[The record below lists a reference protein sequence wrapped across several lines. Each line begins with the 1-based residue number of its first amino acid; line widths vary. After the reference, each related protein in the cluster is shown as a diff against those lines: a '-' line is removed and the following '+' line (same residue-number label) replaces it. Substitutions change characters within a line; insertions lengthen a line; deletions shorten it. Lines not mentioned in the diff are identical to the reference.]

1 VAMLPVDEAT
11 LRAGRGMGDRFASTF
26 LRWLNAPDAP
36 LAKARLRTKFLL
48 SLTLLIAALT
58 FATLAVVR
66 HAAEEQVRGV
76 VEQNARNSVLTF
88 QNLHA
93 ERQIQLERTAELLA
107 TRPELKAM
115 MADDQVGVIQDASE
129 QMWSSGDAELFALA
143 DWTGKIV
150 ALHTL
155 VPGFPRDVAEKAL
168 AHSSAAN
175 GEGGWWFGG
184 GHLYQIALRPVQLG
198 GSSSKMYLGTVIV
211 GREID
216 SRVAAEVGR
225 IALCQVAFRYGDEP
239 VISSL
244 SMMDDAMVAPG
255 LKSATGQDRL
265 EIGGKSY
272 LVSSMNLTP
281 GASPPLTLTVLKPYD
296 DAMAVLTRLNHTLMT
311 LGFLAVF
318 AGGALVFVLS
328 RTFTQPLETLVQG
341 VRALEQGN
349 YHYPLSPDSGD
360 EVSEVTA
367 AFERMRGTLQKNEEE
382 RQTLEN
388 QLRQAQKMEAVGR
401 LAGGVAHDFNNLLT
415 VIKGHSDLL
424 EMKLGTLSPAQS
436 SIAQVRK
443 AADRATTLTRQL
455 LAFSRMQVLQPR
467 VLDLNSLISDV
478 GKMLPMLIGEEI
490 EYTFRAGESLARV
503 KADPS
508 QIEQVLVNLAVNAH
522 DAMPKG
528 GKLTITT
535 QNVVLDPAY
544 ARSHPPTVP
553 GRYVLL
559 TVADTGTGMDEV
571 TRAKIFEPFF
581 TTKELGKGTGL
592 GLATVYGVVKQSGGY
607 IWVDSAPGQ
616 GTRFEIF
623 LPQTAAAPQLPSEDE
638 PAAKYSRGNGTVLL
652 VEDEEAVRELA
663 SEFLRS
669 SGYRV
674 ITGKD
679 GLDALEKAEQEA
691 GTIDVLVTDVKMP
704 RMRGTELAQRLKR
717 ARPRV
722 KIVYMSG
729 YLEHDSEEDFLPNA
743 AHLQKPFSR
752 ESLLKKMREALGLE
766 AEQPLQTI

>member
-1 VAMLPVDEAT
+1 MA
-11 LRAGRGMGDRFASTF
+11 DRITSTF
-26 LRWLNAPDAP
+26 LRWLVASDSG
-36 LAKARLRTKFLL
+36 LAKERLRTKFLL

-88 QNLHA
+88 QNLRA

-115 MADDQVGVIQDASE
+115 MADEQVGGIQDASE

-155 VPGFPRDVAEKAL
+155 VPGFPRDVAESAL
-168 AHSSAAN
+168 AHSPASN
-175 GEGGWWFGG
+175 REGGWWFGA
-184 GHLYQIALRPVQLG
+184 GHLYQVALHPIQLG
-198 GSSSKMYLGTVIV
+198 GSTSKMYLGTVIV

-216 SRVAAEVGR
+216 SRVAAEVGQ
-225 IALCQVAFRYGDEP
+225 IALCQVAFRYGDEA
-239 VISSL
+239 VVSSL
-244 SMMDDAMVAPG
+244 SLLDDAMAANA
-255 LKSATGQDRL
+255 LKSAARRDKI
-265 EIGGKSY
+265 EIGDKSY
-272 LVSSMNLTP
+272 LVSSVNLTP
-281 GASPPLTLTVLKPYD
+281 GSSPPLTLTVLKPYD
-296 DAMAVLTRLNHTLMT
+296 DAMVVLTRLNHTLMT

-367 AFERMRGTLQKNEEE
+367 AFERMRGTLQKNEEQ
-382 RQTLEN
+382 RQSLEN

-424 EMKLGTLSPAQS
+424 EMKLGTRSPAQPN
-436 SIAQVRK
+436 IAQVRK
-443 AADRATTLTRQL
+443 AADRATALTRQL

-490 EYTFRAGESLARV
+490 EYKFRPGESLARV

-528 GKLTITT
+528 GKLTIAT

-559 TVADTGTGMDEV
+559 TVADTGSGMDEL

-592 GLATVYGVVKQSGGY
+592 GLATVYGIVKQSGGY
-607 IWVDSAPGQ
+607 IWVDSTLGR

-623 LPQTAAAPQLPSEDE
+623 LPQTTDKASLVAEKTDSTTRE
-638 PAAKYSRGNGTVLL
+638 RGYGTVLL
-652 VEDEEAVRELA
+652 AEDEEAVRELA
-663 SEFLRS
+663 CEFLRT
-669 SGYRV
+669 SGYTV
-674 ITGKD
+674 IAAKD
-679 GLDALEKAEQEA
+679 GLEALELAEQQKKK
-691 GTIDVLVTDVKMP
+691 IDILVTDVVMP
-704 RMRGTELAQRLKR
+704 RMRGT
-717 ARPRV
+717 
-722 KIVYMSG
+722 
-729 YLEHDSEEDFLPNA
+729 
-743 AHLQKPFSR
+743 
-752 ESLLKKMREALGLE
+752 
-766 AEQPLQTI
+766 

>member
-1 VAMLPVDEAT
+1 MGHRISSAY
-11 LRAGRGMGDRFASTF
+11 LRSLDLSNLGLG
-26 LRWLNAPDAP
+26 
-36 LAKARLRTKFLL
+36 KARLQTKFLL

-66 HAAEEQVRGV
+66 HAAEEQVRAA
-76 VEQNARNSVLTF
+76 VEQDARNSVLTF
-88 QNLHA
+88 QNLRA
-93 ERQIQLERTAELLA
+93 ERQIQLERSAELLA
-107 TRPELKAM
+107 TLPELKAM
-115 MADDQVGVIQDASE
+115 MADEQVSGIQDASE
-129 QMWSSGDAELFALA
+129 QMWRSGDTELFALA
-143 DWTGKIV
+143 NWTGKIV

-155 VPGFPRDVAEKAL
+155 VPGFPREAAELAL
-168 AHSSAAN
+168 AHAAGSN
-175 GEGGWWFGG
+175 GRSGWWFGD
-184 GHLYQIALRPVQLG
+184 GHLYQVAVRPIQLG
-198 GSSSKMYLGTVIV
+198 GASSQMYLGTVIV

-216 SRVAAEVGR
+216 ARVAAEVAR
-225 IALCQVAFRYGDEP
+225 IALCQVAFRYGDEA
-239 VISSL
+239 VVSSL
-244 SMMDDAMVAPG
+244 STMDDATAANA
-255 LKSATGQDRL
+255 LKSAASKSKIELGD
-265 EIGGKSY
+265 KSY
-272 LVSSMNLTP
+272 LVSSVNLTP
-281 GASPPLTLTVLKPYD
+281 GSSPPLTLTVLKPYD
-296 DAMAVLTRLNHTLMT
+296 DAMAFLTRLNHTLLT

-318 AGGALVFVLS
+318 AGGALVFLLS
-328 RTFTQPLETLVQG
+328 RTFTQPLELLVHG
-341 VRALEQGN
+341 VRALERGN
-349 YHYPLSPDSGD
+349 YGYPLGPDSGD

-367 AFERMRGTLQKNEEE
+367 AFERMRGTLQKNDEQ
-382 RQTLEN
+382 RASLEN

-443 AADRATTLTRQL
+443 AADRATALTRQL

-490 EYTFRAGESLARV
+490 EYSFHPGESLARV

-508 QIEQVLVNLAVNAH
+508 QVEQVLVNLAVNAH

-528 GKLTITT
+528 GKLTIST
-535 QNVVLDPAY
+535 QNVVLDAAY
-544 ARSHPPTVP
+544 ARSHPPTAA

-559 TVADTGTGMDEV
+559 TVADTGCGMDER
-571 TRAKIFEPFF
+571 TKAKVFEPFF

-607 IWVDSAPGQ
+607 IWVDSAPDQ

-623 LPQTAAAPQLPSEDE
+623 LPQCAAAPQLPSEDE
-638 PAAKYSRGNGTVLL
+638 PAAKYSRGVGTVLL
-652 VEDEEAVRELA
+652 AEDEEAVRELA

-669 SGYRV
+669 SGYQV
-674 ITGKD
+674 IAGKD
-679 GLDALEKAEQEA
+679 GLDALEKAEQET
-691 GTIDVLVTDVKMP
+691 GTIDVLVTDVVMP

-717 ARPRV
+717 AHPRI

-729 YLEHDSEEDFLPNA
+729 YLEHNSDEGFVADS

-752 ESLLKKMREALGLE
+752 DSLLKKMRDALGQE
-766 AEQPLQTI
+766 SEQPLQTL

>member
-1 VAMLPVDEAT
+1 
-11 LRAGRGMGDRFASTF
+11 MGNRIISTF
-26 LRWLNAPDAP
+26 LRWLDTTDSG
-36 LAKARLRTKFLL
+36 LAKARLRTRLLL

-66 HAAEEQVRGV
+66 HAAEEQVRAA
-76 VEQNARNSVLTF
+76 VEKDARNSVLTF
-88 QNLHA
+88 QNLRA
-93 ERQIQLERTAELLA
+93 ERQIQLERAAELLA
-107 TRPELKAM
+107 TLPELKAM
-115 MADDQVGVIQDASE
+115 MADEHLARIQDASE
-129 QMWSSGDAELFALA
+129 QMWRSGDTELFALA

-155 VPGFPRDVAEKAL
+155 VPGFPRGVAEQAL
-168 AHSSAAN
+168 AHSSASN
-175 GEGGWWFGG
+175 GGDGWWFGG
-184 GHLYQIALRPVQLG
+184 GHLYQVALRPIQLRG
-198 GSSSKMYLGTVIV
+198 ESSKMYLGTVIV

-216 SRVAAEVGR
+216 SRVAADVAR
-225 IALCQVAFRYGDEP
+225 IALCQVAFRYGDEA
-239 VISSL
+239 VVSSF
-244 SMMDDAMVAPG
+244 STMDDAMTTSG
-255 LKSATGQDRL
+255 LKSAAGTDKIK
-265 EIGGKSY
+265 IGDKSY
-272 LVSSMNLTP
+272 LVSSVNLTP
-281 GASPPLTLTVLKPYD
+281 GSSPPLTLTVLKPYD
-296 DAMAVLTRLNHTLMT
+296 DAMAVLTRLNHQLMT

-318 AGGALVFVLS
+318 AGATLVFVLS

-367 AFERMRGTLQKNEEE
+367 AFARMRGTLRTNEEQ
-382 RQTLEN
+382 RQSLEN

-424 EMKLGTLSPAQS
+424 EMKLGTMSPAQP

-478 GKMLPMLIGEEI
+478 GRMLPMLIGEEI
-490 EYTFRAGESLARV
+490 EYTFRPGESLARV

-528 GKLTITT
+528 GKLTLST

-559 TVADTGTGMDEV
+559 TVADTGAGMDEA
-571 TRAKIFEPFF
+571 TRARIFEPFF

-592 GLATVYGVVKQSGGY
+592 GLATVYGIVKQSGGY

-623 LPQTAAAPQLPSEDE
+623 LPQSAAAPQLPCEDE
-638 PAAKYSRGNGTVLL
+638 PPAKYSRGNGTVLL
-652 VEDEEAVRELA
+652 AEDEEAVRELA
-663 SEFLRS
+663 GEFLRS
-669 SGYRV
+669 SGYEV
-674 ITGKD
+674 IAGKD

-691 GTIDVLVTDVKMP
+691 RAIDVLVTDVKMP

-717 ARPRV
+717 AHPRI

-729 YLEHDSEEDFLPNA
+729 YLEHDSDEEFVTDS

-752 ESLLKKMREALGLE
+752 ASLLKKLREALGQE

>member
-1 VAMLPVDEAT
+1 
-11 LRAGRGMGDRFASTF
+11 
-26 LRWLNAPDAP
+26 
-36 LAKARLRTKFLL
+36 
-48 SLTLLIAALT
+48 
-58 FATLAVVR
+58 
-66 HAAEEQVRGV
+66 
-76 VEQNARNSVLTF
+76 
-88 QNLHA
+88 
-93 ERQIQLERTAELLA
+93 
-107 TRPELKAM
+107 
-115 MADDQVGVIQDASE
+115 
-129 QMWSSGDAELFALA
+129 
-143 DWTGKIV
+143 
-150 ALHTL
+150 
-155 VPGFPRDVAEKAL
+155 
-168 AHSSAAN
+168 
-175 GEGGWWFGG
+175 
-184 GHLYQIALRPVQLG
+184 
-198 GSSSKMYLGTVIV
+198 
-211 GREID
+211 
-216 SRVAAEVGR
+216 
-225 IALCQVAFRYGDEP
+225 VAFRYGDEP
-239 VISSL
+239 VVSSL
-244 SMMDDAMVAPG
+244 SMLDDAMVAPG
-255 LKSATGQDRL
+255 LKFSTGQDRL

-281 GASPPLTLTVLKPYD
+281 GSSPPLTLTVLKPYD

-367 AFERMRGTLQKNEEE
+367 AFERMRGTLQKNEEQ

-490 EYTFRAGESLARV
+490 EYTFRPGDSLARV

-559 TVADTGTGMDEV
+559 TVADTGAGMDEA
-571 TRAKIFEPFF
+571 TRARIFEPFF

-623 LPQTAAAPQLPSEDE
+623 LPQSAAPPQLPCEEE
-638 PAAKYSRGNGTVLL
+638 PAAKYSRGHGTVLL
-652 VEDEEAVRELA
+652 AEDEEAVRELA
-663 SEFLRS
+663 GEFLRS

-674 ITGKD
+674 IAGKD

-717 ARPRV
+717 ARPRL

-729 YLEHDSEEDFLPNA
+729 YLEHDSEEDFVANA

-752 ESLLKKMREALGLE
+752 ESLLKKMREALGIE

>member
-1 VAMLPVDEAT
+1 MAN
-11 LRAGRGMGDRFASTF
+11 SISSSF
-26 LRWLNAPDAP
+26 LRWLNAPDAR
-36 LAKARLRTKFLL
+36 LAKARLRTKLLL

-66 HAAEEQVRGV
+66 HAAEEQVRSA
-76 VEQNARNSVLTF
+76 VEQDARNSVLTF
-88 QNLHA
+88 QNLRA
-93 ERQIQLERTAELLA
+93 ERQIQLERAAELLA
-107 TRPELKAM
+107 TLPELKAM
-115 MADDQVGVIQDASE
+115 MADDQLGGIQDASE
-129 QMWSSGDAELFALA
+129 PMWHSGDTELFALA

-155 VPGFPRDVAEKAL
+155 VPGFPREVAEQAL
-168 AHSSAAN
+168 AHSSGLN
-175 GEGGWWFGG
+175 GQGSWWFGR
-184 GHLYQIALRPVQLG
+184 GHLYQVALRPIQLRG
-198 GSSSKMYLGTVIV
+198 ENSKMYLGTVIV

-216 SRVAAEVGR
+216 SAVAAEVAR
-225 IALCQVAFRYGDEP
+225 IALCQVAFRYGDEA
-239 VISSL
+239 VVSSL
-244 SMMDDAMVAPG
+244 STMDDAMAASG
-255 LKSATGQDRL
+255 LTSAAGTDKIK
-265 EIGGKSY
+265 IGDKSY

-281 GASPPLTLTVLKPYD
+281 GSFPPLTLTVLKPYD
-296 DAMAVLTRLNHTLMT
+296 DAMAVLTQLNHTLMT

-318 AGGALVFVLS
+318 AGATLVFVLS
-328 RTFTQPLETLVQG
+328 RTFTQPLETLVEG

-367 AFERMRGTLQKNEEE
+367 AFARMRGTLQKNDEQ

-424 EMKLGTLSPAQS
+424 EIKLGTMSPAQP

-467 VLDLNSLISDV
+467 VLDLNSLITDV

-490 EYTFRAGESLARV
+490 EYTFRAGDSLARV

-559 TVADTGTGMDEV
+559 TVADTGAGMDAV
-571 TRAKIFEPFF
+571 TKAKIFEPFF

-623 LPQTAAAPQLPSEDE
+623 LPQSAAAAQLPSEDE
-638 PAAKYSRGNGTVLL
+638 PSAKYSRGIGTVLL

-663 SEFLRS
+663 GEFLRS
-669 SGYRV
+669 SGYHV
-674 ITGKD
+674 IVGKD
-679 GLDALEKAEQEA
+679 GLDALEKAEREA
-691 GTIDVLVTDVKMP
+691 LAIDVLVTDVKMP

-717 ARPRV
+717 AQPRI

-729 YLEHDSEEDFLPNA
+729 YLEHDSDEDFVTNS

-752 ESLLKKMREALGLE
+752 ETLLKKMREALGRE

>member
-1 VAMLPVDEAT
+1 
-11 LRAGRGMGDRFASTF
+11 MGNRIRSTY
-26 LRWLNAPDAP
+26 LRWLDASNSG

-66 HAAEEQVRGV
+66 HAAEEQVRAA
-76 VEQNARNSVLTF
+76 VEQDARNSVLTF
-88 QNLHA
+88 QNLRA
-93 ERQIQLERTAELLA
+93 ERQIQLERAAELLA
-107 TRPELKAM
+107 TLPALKEI
-115 MADDQVGVIQDASE
+115 MADDKTSSIQDTSE
-129 QMWSSGDAELFALA
+129 QLWRSGDTELFALA
-143 DWTGKIV
+143 DWKGKIV

-155 VPGFPRDVAEKAL
+155 VPGFPREVAEKAL
-168 AHSSAAN
+168 AHLPGSKA
-175 GEGGWWFGG
+175 EGCWWFGA
-184 GHLYQIALRPVQLG
+184 GHLYQVALRPIQLG
-198 GSSSKMYLGTVIV
+198 GPSSKMYLGTLIV

-216 SRVAAEVGR
+216 SRVAAEVGQ
-225 IALCQVAFRYGDEP
+225 IALCQVAFRYGDEA
-239 VISSL
+239 VVSSL
-244 SMMDDAMVAPG
+244 SMLDDAMAANA
-255 LKSATGQDRL
+255 LRSAAAQDRL

-272 LVSSMNLTP
+272 LVSSVNLTP

-328 RTFTQPLETLVQG
+328 RTFTQPLETLVEG

-367 AFERMRGTLQKNEEE
+367 AFERMRGTLQKNEEQ
-382 RQTLEN
+382 RQSLEN

-424 EMKLGTLSPAQS
+424 EMKLGTLSPAQP

-443 AADRATTLTRQL
+443 AADRATALTRQL

-467 VLDLNSLISDV
+467 VVDMNSLISDV

-490 EYTFRAGESLARV
+490 EYTFRPGQSLARV

-508 QIEQVLVNLAVNAH
+508 QIEQVLVNLAVNAR
-522 DAMPKG
+522 DAMPQG
-528 GKLTITT
+528 GKFTIATR
-535 QNVVLDPAY
+535 NVVLDSAY
-544 ARSHPPTVP
+544 AHSHPPSVP

-559 TVADTGTGMDEV
+559 TVGDTGSGMDEL

-607 IWVDSAPGQ
+607 IWVDSAPGR
-616 GTRFEIF
+616 GTRFEIL
-623 LPQTAAAPQLPSEDE
+623 LPQCAAAPQLPSEDE
-638 PAAKYSRGNGTVLL
+638 PAAKHSRGNGTVLL
-652 VEDEEAVRELA
+652 AEDEEAVRELA
-663 SEFLRS
+663 SEFLRA

-674 ITGKD
+674 IAGKD
-679 GLDALEKAEQEA
+679 GLDALEKSEQET
-691 GTIDVLVTDVKMP
+691 GTIDVLVTDVVMP

-717 ARPRV
+717 ARPRI

-729 YLEHDSEEDFLPNA
+729 YLEHDSAEGFVANA
-743 AHLQKPFSR
+743 AHMQKPFSR
-752 ESLLKKMREALGLE
+752 ESLLKKMREALGQE

>member
-1 VAMLPVDEAT
+1 
-11 LRAGRGMGDRFASTF
+11 MGIKIPSTYF
-26 LRWLNAPDAP
+26 RLLEISHSG
-36 LAKARLRTKFLL
+36 LAKARLRTKLLL

-66 HAAEEQVRGV
+66 HAAEEQVRTA
-76 VEQNARNSVLTF
+76 VEQDARNSVLTF
-88 QNLHA
+88 QNLRA
-93 ERQIQLERTAELLA
+93 ERQTQLDRTAEVLA
-107 TRPELKAM
+107 TLPSVKQM
-115 MADDQVGVIQDASE
+115 MADEELAGIQDASE
-129 QMWSSGDAELFALA
+129 QIWRSGDTELFALA
-143 DWTGKIV
+143 DWKGKIL

-155 VPGFPRDVAEKAL
+155 APGFSRDAAEQAL
-168 AHSSAAN
+168 AHSSGAK
-175 GEGGWWFGG
+175 GVGGWWFGQ
-184 GHLYQIALRPVQLG
+184 GHLYQVAVHPIELG
-198 GSSSKMYLGTVIV
+198 GSSSKMYLGTVVV

-216 SRVAAEVGR
+216 SSVAAEVGR
-225 IALCQVAFRYGDEP
+225 IALCQVAFRYGDQA
-239 VISSL
+239 VVSSF
-244 SMMDDAMVAPG
+244 STMDDAMAANG
-255 LKSATGQDRL
+255 LQSNAGTGKI
-265 EIGGKSY
+265 EIGNKSY
-272 LVSSMNLTP
+272 LVSSVNLTP
-281 GASPPLTLTVLKPYD
+281 GSSPPLTLTVLKPYD
-296 DAMAVLTRLNHTLMT
+296 DAMAVLTRLNHTLVT
-311 LGFLAVF
+311 LGLFGVF
-318 AGGALVFVLS
+318 AGGVLVWLLS
-328 RTFTQPLETLVQG
+328 RTFTRPLESLVQG

-349 YHYPLSPDSGD
+349 YEYPLDTDGGD

-367 AFERMRGTLQKNEEE
+367 AFDRMRGTLQKNEEQ
-382 RQTLEN
+382 RQSLEN
-388 QLRQAQKMEAVGR
+388 QLRQSQKMEAVGR

-424 EMKLGTLSPAQS
+424 EMKLGTLSPAQQN
-436 SIAQVRK
+436 IAQVRK
-443 AADRATTLTRQL
+443 AADRATALTRQL

-478 GKMLPMLIGEEI
+478 SKMLPMLIGEEI
-490 EYTFRAGESLARV
+490 EYTFRPSQSLARV

-528 GKLTITT
+528 GKLTIAT
-535 QNVVLDPAY
+535 QNVVLDAAY
-544 ARSHPPTVP
+544 ARNHPPTVA

-559 TVADTGTGMDEV
+559 SVADTGCGMDES
-571 TRAKIFEPFF
+571 TKAKVFEPFF
-581 TTKELGKGTGL
+581 TTKEVGKGTGL

-607 IWVDSAPGQ
+607 IWVDSVPGQ

-623 LPQTAAAPQLPSEDE
+623 LPQSTAAPQLPCEDE
-638 PAAKYSRGNGTVLL
+638 PIGKYSRGVGTVLL

-669 SGYRV
+669 SGYQV

-679 GLDALEKAEQEA
+679 GLDALEKAEQETA
-691 GTIDVLVTDVKMP
+691 AIDVLVTDVVMP

-717 ARPRV
+717 AHPRI

-729 YLEHDSEEDFLPNA
+729 YLQHNSDEVFVADS

-752 ESLLKKMREALGLE
+752 DSLLKKMHEALGHE

>member
-1 VAMLPVDEAT
+1 VAILHLGEAT
-11 LRAGRGMGDRFASTF
+11 PRTGRGMGNRIASTF
-26 LRWLNAPDAP
+26 LRWLNAPDAR

-155 VPGFPRDVAEKAL
+155 VPGFPQDVAEKAL
-168 AHSSAAN
+168 AHSSSAN

-184 GHLYQIALRPVQLG
+184 GHLYQVALRPVQLG

-216 SRVAAEVGR
+216 SRVAADVGR

-239 VISSL
+239 VVSSL
-244 SMMDDAMVAPG
+244 SMLDDAMVAPG
-255 LKSATGQDRL
+255 LKFSTGQDRL

-281 GASPPLTLTVLKPYD
+281 GASP
-296 DAMAVLTRLNHTLMT
+296 LMT

-367 AFERMRGTLQKNEEE
+367 AFERMRGTLQKNEEQ

-490 EYTFRAGESLARV
+490 EYTFRPGDSLARV

-559 TVADTGTGMDEV
+559 TVADTGAGMDDA
-571 TRAKIFEPFF
+571 TRARIFEPFF

-623 LPQTAAAPQLPSEDE
+623 LPQSAAPPQLPCEEE
-638 PAAKYSRGNGTVLL
+638 PAAKYSRGHGTVLL
-652 VEDEEAVRELA
+652 AEDEEAVRELA
-663 SEFLRS
+663 GEFLRS

-674 ITGKD
+674 IAGKD

-717 ARPRV
+717 ARPRL

-729 YLEHDSEEDFLPNA
+729 YLEHDSEEDFVANA

-752 ESLLKKMREALGLE
+752 ESLLKKMREALGIE

>member
-1 VAMLPVDEAT
+1 MGIRIASNY
-11 LRAGRGMGDRFASTF
+11 LRSLDLS
-26 LRWLNAPDAP
+26 NSV
-36 LAKARLRTKFLL
+36 LAKPRLRTRFLL

-66 HAAEEQVRGV
+66 HAAEEQVRAA
-76 VEQNARNSVLTF
+76 VEHDARNSVLTF
-88 QNLHA
+88 QNLRA
-93 ERQIQLERTAELLA
+93 ERQIQLEHNAELLA
-107 TRPELKAM
+107 TLPALKEM
-115 MADDQVGVIQDASE
+115 MADEKLSKLQDASE
-129 QMWSSGDAELFALA
+129 PIWRSGDAELFALA

-155 VPGFPRDVAEKAL
+155 VPGFPREAAEKAL
-168 AHSSAAN
+168 AHSSGAN
-175 GEGGWWFGG
+175 GAEGWWFGR
-184 GHLYQIALRPVQLG
+184 GHLYQVAIHPIELG
-198 GSSSKMYLGTVIV
+198 GTSSSMYLGTVVV

-216 SRVAAEVGR
+216 SRVAAEVGQ
-225 IALCQVAFRYGDEP
+225 IALCQVAFRYGDEA
-239 VISSL
+239 VVSSF
-244 SMMDDAMVAPG
+244 STMDDAMAASG
-255 LKSATGQDRL
+255 LKSAASSDKI
-265 EIGGKSY
+265 EIGDKSY
-272 LVSSMNLTP
+272 LASSVNLTP
-281 GASPPLTLTVLKPYD
+281 GSSPPLMLTVLKPYD
-296 DAMAVLTRLNHTLMT
+296 DAMAFLTRLNHTLMT

-318 AGGALVFVLS
+318 AGGALAFVLS
-328 RTFTQPLETLVQG
+328 RTFTQPLESLVQG
-341 VRALEQGN
+341 VRALERGD
-349 YHYPLSPDSGD
+349 YDYPLGPDTGD

-367 AFERMRGTLQKNEEE
+367 AFERMRGTLLKNQEQ
-382 RQTLEN
+382 RASLEN

-424 EMKLGTLSPAQS
+424 EMKLGTLSAAQP

-478 GKMLPMLIGEEI
+478 SKMLPMLIGEEI
-490 EYTFRAGESLARV
+490 EYTFRPGESLARV

-522 DAMPKG
+522 DAMPNG
-528 GKLTITT
+528 GKLTIST
-535 QNVVLDPAY
+535 QNVLLDAAY
-544 ARSHPPTVP
+544 ARKHPPTVA

-559 TVADTGTGMDEV
+559 TVADTGCGIDEL
-571 TRAKIFEPFF
+571 TKAKLFEPFF

-592 GLATVYGVVKQSGGY
+592 GLATAYGVVKQSGGY

-623 LPQTAAAPQLPSEDE
+623 LPQTTAAPQLPCEDE
-638 PAAKYSRGNGTVLL
+638 PAVKYSRGAGTVLL
-652 VEDEEAVRELA
+652 AEDEEAVRELA

-669 SGYRV
+669 SGYEV
-674 ITGKD
+674 IAGKD
-679 GLDALEKAEQEA
+679 GLDALEKAEQER
-691 GTIDVLVTDVKMP
+691 GTIDVLVTDVVMP

-717 ARPRV
+717 ARPRI

-729 YLEHDSEEDFLPNA
+729 YLQHNSDEGFVADA

-752 ESLLKKMREALGLE
+752 GSLLKKMREALGQE
-766 AEQPLQTI
+766 DEQPLQTI

>member
-1 VAMLPVDEAT
+1 MGHRISSAY
-11 LRAGRGMGDRFASTF
+11 LRS
-26 LRWLNAPDAP
+26 
-36 LAKARLRTKFLL
+36 LAHSKLGLVKARLQTKFLL

-66 HAAEEQVRGV
+66 HAAEEQVRTA
-76 VEQNARNSVLTF
+76 VEQDARNSVLTF
-88 QNLHA
+88 QNLRA
-93 ERQIQLERTAELLA
+93 ERQIQLERSAELLA

-115 MADDQVGVIQDASE
+115 MADEQVSGIQDASE
-129 QMWSSGDAELFALA
+129 QMWRSGGTELFALA
-143 DWTGKIV
+143 NWTGKIV

-155 VPGFPRDVAEKAL
+155 VPGFPAEAAEAAL
-168 AHSSAAN
+168 AHSSGSN
-175 GEGGWWFGG
+175 GIGGWWFGG
-184 GHLYQIALRPVQLG
+184 GHLYQVAVRPIQLG
-198 GSSSKMYLGTVIV
+198 GASSQMYLGTVVV

-216 SRVAAEVGR
+216 SRVASEVAR
-225 IALCQVAFRYGDEP
+225 IALCQVAFRYGDEA
-239 VISSL
+239 VVSSL
-244 SMMDDAMVAPG
+244 STMDDAMAANG
-255 LKSATGQDRL
+255 LKSAANKNKI
-265 EIGGKSY
+265 EIGDKSY
-272 LVSSMNLTP
+272 LVSSVNLTS
-281 GASPPLTLTVLKPYD
+281 GSSPPLTLTVLKPYD
-296 DAMAVLTRLNHTLMT
+296 DAMAFLTRLNHTLLT

-318 AGGALVFVLS
+318 AGGALVFLLS
-328 RTFTQPLETLVQG
+328 RTFTKPLESLVHG
-341 VRALEQGN
+341 VRALERGN
-349 YHYPLSPDSGD
+349 YDYPLGPDTRD

-367 AFERMRGTLQKNEEE
+367 AFGRMRGTLQKNDEQ
-382 RQTLEN
+382 RASLEN

-443 AADRATTLTRQL
+443 AADRATALTRQL

-490 EYTFRAGESLARV
+490 EYSFHPSESLARV

-508 QIEQVLVNLAVNAH
+508 QIEQILVNLAVNAH

-528 GKLTITT
+528 GKLSITT
-535 QNVVLDPAY
+535 QNVVLDAAY
-544 ARSHPPTVP
+544 ARSHPPTVA

-559 TVADTGTGMDEV
+559 TVADTGCGMDEL
-571 TRAKIFEPFF
+571 TRAKVFEPFF

-607 IWVDSAPGQ
+607 IWVDSAPDQ

-623 LPQTAAAPQLPSEDE
+623 LPQSAAAPQLPSEDE
-638 PAAKYSRGNGTVLL
+638 PVAKYSRGAGTVLL
-652 VEDEEAVRELA
+652 AEDQEAVRDLA

-674 ITGKD
+674 ISGKD
-679 GLDALEKAEQEA
+679 GLDALEKAEQET
-691 GTIDVLVTDVKMP
+691 GTIDVLVTDVIMP

-717 ARPRV
+717 AHPRI

-729 YLEHDSEEDFLPNA
+729 YLEHNSDEGFVADS

-752 ESLLKKMREALGLE
+752 ESLLRKMREALGQE
-766 AEQPLQTI
+766 MEQPLQTI

>member
-1 VAMLPVDEAT
+1 MGYSNSSAY
-11 LRAGRGMGDRFASTF
+11 LRSLALCNLA
-26 LRWLNAPDAP
+26 
-36 LAKARLRTKFLL
+36 LAKPRLRTRFLL

-66 HAAEEQVRGV
+66 HAAEAQVRAA
-76 VEQNARNSVLTF
+76 VEHDARNSVLTF
-88 QNLHA
+88 QNLRA
-93 ERQIQLERTAELLA
+93 ERQVQLEHNAELLA
-107 TRPELKAM
+107 TLPALKEM
-115 MADDQVGVIQDASE
+115 MADEKLSKMQDASE
-129 QMWSSGDAELFALA
+129 SIWRSGDTELFALA

-155 VPGFPRDVAEKAL
+155 VPGFPREAAKKAL
-168 AHSSAAN
+168 ALSAGAN
-175 GEGGWWFGG
+175 GAGGWWFGR
-184 GHLYQIALRPVQLG
+184 GHLYQVAVHPIELG
-198 GSSSKMYLGTVIV
+198 GTSSSMYLGTVVV

-216 SRVAAEVGR
+216 SRVAAEVGQ
-225 IALCQVAFRYGDEP
+225 IALCQVAFRYGDEA
-239 VISSL
+239 VVSSF
-244 SMMDDAMVAPG
+244 STMEDAMAASG
-255 LKSATGQDRL
+255 LKSAASSDKI
-265 EIGGKSY
+265 EIGDKSY
-272 LVSSMNLTP
+272 LASSVNLTP
-281 GASPPLTLTVLKPYD
+281 GSSPPLTLTVLKPYD
-296 DAMAVLTRLNHTLMT
+296 DAMAFLTRLNHTLMT

-328 RTFTQPLETLVQG
+328 RTFTQPLESLVQG
-341 VRALEQGN
+341 VRALERGD
-349 YHYPLSPDSGD
+349 YDYPLGPDTGD

-367 AFERMRGTLQKNEEE
+367 AFERMRGTLLNNQEQ
-382 RQTLEN
+382 RASLEN

-424 EMKLGTLSPAQS
+424 EMKLGTLSAAQP

-467 VLDLNSLISDV
+467 VLDLNLLISDV
-478 GKMLPMLIGEEI
+478 SKMLPMLIGEEI
-490 EYTFRAGESLARV
+490 EYTFRPGESLARV

-528 GKLTITT
+528 GKLTIST
-535 QNVVLDPAY
+535 QNVLLDAAY
-544 ARSHPPTVP
+544 ARKHPPTVA

-559 TVADTGTGMDEV
+559 TVADTGCGIDEL
-571 TRAKIFEPFF
+571 TKAKLFEPFF

-623 LPQTAAAPQLPSEDE
+623 LPQTTAAPQLPCEDE
-638 PAAKYSRGNGTVLL
+638 PAAKYSRGAGTVLL
-652 VEDEEAVRELA
+652 AEDEEAVRELA

-669 SGYRV
+669 SGYEV
-674 ITGKD
+674 IAGKD
-679 GLDALEKAEQEA
+679 GLDALEKAEQER
-691 GTIDVLVTDVKMP
+691 GTIDVLVTDVVMP

-717 ARPRV
+717 ARPRI

-729 YLEHDSEEDFLPNA
+729 YLQHNSEEGFVVDS

-752 ESLLKKMREALGLE
+752 GSLLKKMREALGQE
-766 AEQPLQTI
+766 EEQPLQTI

>member
-1 VAMLPVDEAT
+1 MANSIS
-11 LRAGRGMGDRFASTF
+11 STF
-26 LRWLNAPDAP
+26 LRWLNAPDAW
-36 LAKARLRTKFLL
+36 LAKARLRTKLL
-48 SLTLLIAALT
+48 ISLTLLIAALT

-66 HAAEEQVRGV
+66 HAAEAQVRAA
-76 VEQNARNSVLTF
+76 VEQDARNSVLTF
-88 QNLHA
+88 QNLRA
-93 ERQIQLERTAELLA
+93 ERQIQLERAAELLA
-107 TRPELKAM
+107 TLPELKAM
-115 MADDQVGVIQDASE
+115 MADEHLGGIQDASE
-129 QMWSSGDAELFALA
+129 QMWRSGGTELFALA

-168 AHSSAAN
+168 AHSSASN

-184 GHLYQIALRPVQLG
+184 GHLYQVALRPIQLHG
-198 GSSSKMYLGTVIV
+198 DSSKMYLGTVIV

-216 SRVAAEVGR
+216 SRVAADVAR
-225 IALCQVAFRYGDEP
+225 IALCQVAFRYGDEA
-239 VISSL
+239 VVSSL
-244 SMMDDAMVAPG
+244 STMDDAMATSR
-255 LKSATGQDRL
+255 LKSAAGTDKIILGD
-265 EIGGKSY
+265 KSY
-272 LVSSMNLTP
+272 LVSSVNLTP
-281 GASPPLTLTVLKPYD
+281 GSSPPLTLTVLKPYD

-318 AGGALVFVLS
+318 AGATLVFVLS
-328 RTFTQPLETLVQG
+328 STFTQPLETLVQG

-367 AFERMRGTLQKNEEE
+367 AFERMRGTLQQNEEQ
-382 RQTLEN
+382 RQSLEN

-424 EMKLGTLSPAQS
+424 EMKLGTMSPAQP

-490 EYTFRAGESLARV
+490 EYTFRAGDSLARV

-528 GKLTITT
+528 GKLTLST

-559 TVADTGTGMDEV
+559 TVADTGAGMDET
-571 TRAKIFEPFF
+571 TRARIFEPFF

-592 GLATVYGVVKQSGGY
+592 GLATVYGIVKQSGGY

-623 LPQTAAAPQLPSEDE
+623 LPQSAAAPQLPSEDE
-638 PAAKYSRGNGTVLL
+638 PPAKYSRGKGTVLL
-652 VEDEEAVRELA
+652 AEDEEAVRELA
-663 SEFLRS
+663 GEFLSS
-669 SGYRV
+669 SGYDV

-691 GTIDVLVTDVKMP
+691 RAIDVLVTDVKMP

-717 ARPRV
+717 AQPRI

-729 YLEHDSEEDFLPNA
+729 YLEHDSDEDFVTDS

-752 ESLLKKMREALGLE
+752 ESLLKKLREALGQE

>member
-1 VAMLPVDEAT
+1 
-11 LRAGRGMGDRFASTF
+11 
-26 LRWLNAPDAP
+26 
-36 LAKARLRTKFLL
+36 
-48 SLTLLIAALT
+48 
-58 FATLAVVR
+58 
-66 HAAEEQVRGV
+66 
-76 VEQNARNSVLTF
+76 
-88 QNLHA
+88 
-93 ERQIQLERTAELLA
+93 
-107 TRPELKAM
+107 
-115 MADDQVGVIQDASE
+115 
-129 QMWSSGDAELFALA
+129 
-143 DWTGKIV
+143 
-150 ALHTL
+150 
-155 VPGFPRDVAEKAL
+155 
-168 AHSSAAN
+168 
-175 GEGGWWFGG
+175 
-184 GHLYQIALRPVQLG
+184 
-198 GSSSKMYLGTVIV
+198 
-211 GREID
+211 
-216 SRVAAEVGR
+216 
-225 IALCQVAFRYGDEP
+225 
-239 VISSL
+239 
-244 SMMDDAMVAPG
+244 MDDAMAASG
-255 LKSATGQDRL
+255 LKSAAGIDKIK
-265 EIGGKSY
+265 IGEKSF
-272 LVSSMNLTP
+272 LVSSVDLTP
-281 GASPPLTLTVLKPYD
+281 GSSPPLTLTVLKPYD
-296 DAMAVLTRLNHTLMT
+296 DAMAMLTRLNHTLLT

-318 AGGALVFVLS
+318 AGAALVFVLS

-367 AFERMRGTLQKNEEE
+367 AFARMRGTLQKNDEQ

-424 EMKLGTLSPAQS
+424 EMKLGTLSVAQP

-490 EYTFRAGESLARV
+490 EYTFHAGDSLARV

-522 DAMPKG
+522 DAMMKG
-528 GKLTITT
+528 GKLTIST

-544 ARSHPPTVP
+544 ARSHPPTAP

-559 TVADTGTGMDEV
+559 TVADTGAGMDEA
-571 TRAKIFEPFF
+571 TKARIFEPFF

-592 GLATVYGVVKQSGGY
+592 GLATVYGIVKQSGGY

-616 GTRFEIF
+616 GTRFEVF
-623 LPQTAAAPQLPSEDE
+623 LPQNAAAPQLPSEDA
-638 PAAKYSRGNGTVLL
+638 PIAKYAPGIGTVLL

-663 SEFLRS
+663 GEFLRS
-669 SGYRV
+669 SGYHV
-674 ITGKD
+674 IAGKD
-679 GLDALEKAEQEA
+679 GLDALEKAEQESKA
-691 GTIDVLVTDVKMP
+691 IDVLVTDVKMP

-717 ARPRV
+717 AHPRI

-729 YLEHDSEEDFLPNA
+729 YLEHDSAEEFVTDS

>member
-1 VAMLPVDEAT
+1 MGSRISSAY
-11 LRAGRGMGDRFASTF
+11 LRSLDASN
-26 LRWLNAPDAP
+26 WG

-66 HAAEEQVRGV
+66 HAAEGQVRAG
-76 VEQNARNSVLTF
+76 VEQDARNSVLTF
-88 QNLHA
+88 QNLRA

-107 TRPELKAM
+107 TLPALKEM
-115 MADDQVGVIQDASE
+115 MADEQVSAMQDASE
-129 QMWSSGDAELFALA
+129 EIWRSGDSQLFALA
-143 DWTGKIV
+143 NWKGEIV
-150 ALHTL
+150 ALHTSL
-155 VPGFPRDVAEKAL
+155 SGFSRGAAEKAL
-168 AHSSAAN
+168 AHSSGTN
-175 GEGGWWFGG
+175 RGGGWWFGD
-184 GHLYQIALRPVQLG
+184 GHLYQVALRPIQLRG
-198 GSSSKMYLGTVIV
+198 ESSQMYLGTVIV

-216 SRVAAEVGR
+216 ASVAAEVGR
-225 IALCQVAFRYGDEP
+225 IALCQVAFRYGDEA
-239 VISSL
+239 VVSSF
-244 SMMDDAMVAPG
+244 SAMDDAMAASA
-255 LKSATGQDRL
+255 LKSAASKDKI
-265 EIGGKSY
+265 EIGNKSY
-272 LVSSMNLTP
+272 LVSSVNLTP
-281 GASPPLTLTVLKPYD
+281 GSSPPLSLTVLKPYN
-296 DAMAVLTRLNHTLMT
+296 DAMAFLTRLNHTLLT

-318 AGGALVFVLS
+318 AGAALVFVLS
-328 RTFTQPLETLVQG
+328 RTFTQPLESLVQG
-341 VRALEQGN
+341 VRALETGN
-349 YHYPLSPDSGD
+349 YDYPLSADSGD
-360 EVSEVTA
+360 EVSEVTG
-367 AFERMRGTLQKNEEE
+367 AFKRMRGTLQKNEEQ
-382 RQTLEN
+382 RASLEN

-424 EMKLGTLSPAQS
+424 EMKLGTLSAAQP

-443 AADRATTLTRQL
+443 AADRATALTRQL

-467 VLDLNSLISDV
+467 VLDLNSLITDL

-490 EYTFRAGESLARV
+490 EYTFRAGESLTRV

-535 QNVVLDPAY
+535 QNVLLDAAY
-544 ARSHPPTVP
+544 ARSHPPTVA

-559 TVADTGTGMDEV
+559 TVADTGCGMDEATKARV
-571 TRAKIFEPFF
+571 FEPFF

-623 LPQTAAAPQLPSEDE
+623 LPQNQAAPQLPSEDE
-638 PAAKYSRGNGTVLL
+638 PAAKYSQGVGTVLL
-652 VEDEEAVRELA
+652 AEDEEAVRELA
-663 SEFLRS
+663 CEFLRS
-669 SGYRV
+669 SGYQV

-679 GLDALEKAEQEA
+679 GLDALEKAEQDA
-691 GTIDVLVTDVKMP
+691 GAIDVLVTDVVMP

-717 ARPRV
+717 AHPRM

-729 YLEHDSEEDFLPNA
+729 YLEHNSDEGFVADS

-752 ESLLKKMREALGLE
+752 GLLLKKMREALGQE
-766 AEQPLQTI
+766 VEQPLQTI